1 MLKDMCVK
9 NFGIHAFLASNTVTN
24 EYQLS
29 VRPYDTAVEDEQKAQ
44 ELDLD
49 IEYQTSIPEPVLILE
64 EA

>member
-1 MLKDMCVK
+1 MYRSLGREK
-9 NFGIHAFLASNTVTN
+9 
-24 EYQLS
+24 E
-29 VRPYDTAVEDEQKAQ
+29 AVEDEQKAQ